1 MFNFS
6 TCFLSLEMHN
16 LQIMTPK
23 DGLRQME
30 VLCVCVHTYSA
41 YSVSKVGVNRLTE
54 IQAKISSEDPTKDGT
69 LVNAVRLH
77 EVPCMYQ
84 KNLYIV

>member
-1 MFNFS
+1 M
-6 TCFLSLEMHN
+6 LSPVDN
-16 LQIMTPK
+16 
-23 DGLRQME
+23 
-30 VLCVCVHTYSA
+30 SA

-54 IQAKISSEDPTKDGT
+54 IQAKIFSEDPTKDGT
-69 LVNAVRLH
+69 LVKAVRLH

>member
-1 MFNFS
+1 MYNM
-6 TCFLSLEMHN
+6 LSPVDN
-16 LQIMTPK
+16 
-23 DGLRQME
+23 
-30 VLCVCVHTYSA
+30 SA

-54 IQAKISSEDPTKDGT
+54 IQAKIFSEDPTKDGT